1 MLSDDRSYIRELELR
16 KILKARETNT
26 HKYKSNVRRF
36 RVSKIN
42 FQAKDYYKLIDW
54 SDITDPPIL
63 SHLHAAVIQEKVRKN
78 DFSFIDVFPS
88 HTPSV

>member
-1 MLSDDRSYIRELELR
+1 
-16 KILKARETNT
+16 
-26 HKYKSNVRRF
+26 VP
-36 RVSKIN
+36 KIN

-78 DFSFIDVFPS
+78 DFSFIDDFLS
-88 HTPSV
+88 HTPCEIDYEGNIMYADLKTEIRQSDQSF

>member
-1 MLSDDRSYIRELELR
+1 
-16 KILKARETNT
+16 
-26 HKYKSNVRRF
+26 VP
-36 RVSKIN
+36 KIN

-78 DFSFIDVFPS
+78 DLSFIDDFLS
-88 HTPSV
+88 HTPCEIDYEGNIMYADLKTEIRQSDQSF